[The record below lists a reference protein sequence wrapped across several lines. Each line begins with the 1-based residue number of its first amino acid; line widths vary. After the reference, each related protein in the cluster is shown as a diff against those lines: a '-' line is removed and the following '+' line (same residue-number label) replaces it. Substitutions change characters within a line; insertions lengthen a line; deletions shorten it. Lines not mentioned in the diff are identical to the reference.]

1 MTRNAHMRQRRVTG
15 AGGCVQEA
23 LRAWVPTFQYRPVAA
38 ATAGVVDRMGVA
50 AARGG

>member
-15 AGGCVQEA
+15 AGCVQEA
-23 LRAWVPTFQYRPVAA
+23 LRAWVSRFQYRPVAA
-38 ATAGVVDRMGVA
+38 ATAAVVDWMGVT

>member
-1 MTRNAHMRQRRVTG
+1 MRQRRVTG

-23 LRAWVPTFQYRPVAA
+23 LRVWVSTFQYRPVAA
-38 ATAGVVDRMGVA
+38 ATAAVVDWMGVT